1 MENKLVVIAG
11 ATGDLG
17 GRIVRELSKMK
28 APVKAL
34 IRPGT
39 SSSKVKVLKDFGC
52 DVIEVDLT
60 NHKKLVD
67 AMKGASVVLST
78 LAGLRDVI
86 VDGQT
91 RLLNA
96 AMEAHVPRFIPS
108 DFAIDFT
115 KIPDGA
121 NRNLNLRL
129 EFMKI
134 ADKADIR
141 VTSILNGGFMDMLTG
156 VAPFVLFNLDRIL
169 CWGPPDQLMD
179 WTTIDDTASYTAFAA
194 LDDATPRF
202 LKIAGD
208 EISANSL
215 ARNMTAI
222 TGRKHKVLRPG
233 GLKMFRWLIQ
243 ITKLLAPGS
252 NELYP
257 PWQGM
262 QYMENLYSGI
272 SKFESLDN
280 ERYPVTWTK
289 AKDLVSN
296 HLTTLAKVV

>member
-1 MENKLVVIAG
+1 
-11 ATGDLG
+11 
-17 GRIVRELSKMK
+17 
-28 APVKAL
+28 
-34 IRPGT
+34 
-39 SSSKVKVLKDFGC
+39 
-52 DVIEVDLT
+52 VIEVELT

-78 LAGLRDVI
+78 MAGLRNVI

-96 AMEAHVPRFIPS
+96 AVEAHVPRFIPS

-129 EFMKI
+129 EFLKI

-141 VTSILNGGFMDMLTG
+141 LTSILNGGFMDMLTG
-156 VAPFVLFNLDRIL
+156 VAPFVLFKLDRIL
-169 CWGPPDQLMD
+169 CWGRPDQLMD
-179 WTTIDDTASYTAFAA
+179 WTTIDDTAKYTAFAA
-194 LDDATPRF
+194 LDDVTPRF

-215 ARNMTAI
+215 ARDMTAI
-222 TGRKHKVLRPG
+222 TGSKHKVLRPG
-233 GLKMFRWLIQ
+233 GLKMFKWLIQ
-243 ITKLLAPGS
+243 ITKFFAPGS

-262 QYMENLYSGI
+262 QYMENLYSGS
-272 SKFESLDN
+272 SKFESLDTS
-280 ERYPVTWTK
+280 RYPVTWTK
-289 AKDLVSN
+289 AKDLLSK
-296 HLTTLAKVV
+296 HLNAMA

>member
-17 GRIVRELSKMK
+17 GRIVRELSTMK
-28 APVKAL
+28 APMKAL
-34 IRPGT
+34 VRPGT
-39 SSSKVKVLKDFGC
+39 SASKVKVLKDFGC

-67 AMKGASVVLST
+67 AMKGASVILSV

-96 AMEAHVPRFIPS
+96 AVEAHVPRFIPS

-115 KIPDGA
+115 KIPEGA
-121 NRNLNLRL
+121 NRNLNLR
-129 EFMKI
+129 FDFFKI
-134 ADKADIR
+134 AEKADIR

-156 VAPFVLFNLDRIL
+156 VAPFILFKVDRIL
-169 CWGPPDQLMD
+169 CWGRPDQLMD
-179 WTTIDDTASYTAFAA
+179 WTTIDDTAKYTAFAA
-194 LDDATPRF
+194 LDDNTPRF

-215 ARNMTAI
+215 ARDMTAI
-222 TGRKHKVLRPG
+222 TGHQHKVLRPG
-233 GLKMFRWLIQ
+233 GLKMFKWLIQ
-243 ITKLLAPGS
+243 VTKLLAPGS
-252 NELYP
+252 RELYP

-272 SKFESLDN
+272 SKFEILDN
-280 ERYPVTWTK
+280 DRYPVTWTK
-289 AKDLVSN
+289 AKDVLSR
-296 HLTTLAKVV
+296 HLKTQAKGV